1 MNRQNMSLSLI
12 ISVLITL
19 TLISIT
25 TSYHSCPS
33 LFSAGITDRL
43 VETKEALEETKEALE
58 GFMRFVSSIAS
69 FFEKVAN
76 LAGVK
81 VILLFIAVICFSAL
95 FSFIGIPKGK
105 LTFILGLITAN
116 ALWYTW
122 GESFKSPPTYD
133 IMLKTNGI
141 LIVPILAYIIITKT
155 VPPLFARA
163 ASWMYRKAPRFKRHL
178 YRKENML
185 EFLRRYQKAGSEFEQ
200 SLLEDILNAS
210 DEMITFSST
219 TCKNLKEIED
229 MVKRIKP

>member
-1 MNRQNMSLSLI
+1 MNRKKMSLSLG

-43 VETKEALEETKEALE
+43 VETKEALE
-58 GFMRFVSSIAS
+58 GFMRFVNSIAS

-81 VILLFIAVICFSAL
+81 VILLFIATLLFSAL

-105 LTFILGLITAN
+105 LTFILGLITVN

-122 GESFKSPPTYD
+122 GESFKSPPATET
-133 IMLKTNGI
+133 MLKTNGI
-141 LIVPILAYIIITKT
+141 LIAPILAYIIIMRTI
-155 VPPLFARA
+155 PPLFARA
-163 ASWMYRKAPRFKRHL
+163 ASWMYRKAPRFRRHL
-178 YRKENML
+178 FRKENMI

-200 SLLEDILNAS
+200 SLLEDILNAP
-210 DEMITFSST
+210 DEMITFSDST
-219 TCKNLKEIED
+219 LKSLKEIED
-229 MVKRIKP
+229 MMKRIKP